1 MSAMGSTKNFPLP
14 RNGFLLF
21 NLYAR
26 IESSSSSFF
35 FQSTKK
41 TYVPKT
47 QGEMAET
54 NFKCKYSKEM
64 HSG

>member
-1 MSAMGSTKNFPLP
+1 MGSYCLTYMLELKVLVVVF
-14 RNGFLLF
+14 
-21 NLYAR
+21 
-26 IESSSSSFF
+26 FF